1 MKLSLRLAGLCASAT
16 FILAGFPGLFQ
27 RLSPLNPDALDT
39 LSGMDLL
46 EPLLFSVAGMVL
58 AGLIGFQIGNIL
70 SHPAGHRMKKP
81 PSRPSR
87 KVVHLGK
94 PEDTPAT
101 EEASEA
107 SELEISLSENPA
119 LEEAPTEASKEA
131 KES

>member
-27 RLSPLNPDALDT
+27 RLSPLNPDALDSP
-39 LSGMDLL
+39 SGMDLL

-70 SHPAGHRMKKP
+70 SHPTGQRTKRLDAHP
-81 PSRPSR
+81 PR

-94 PEDTPAT
+94 S
-101 EEASEA
+101 EETSSSASEETLDA
-107 SELEISLSENPA
+107 SAMEISLSGSPD
-119 LEEAPTEASKEA
+119 LKDVSEESKE
-131 KES
+131 S